1 MKIDL
6 HLHTEASFDC
16 VVPLPALLD
25 RLTARGVAVQAVTDH
40 NEIWGAR
47 KLQALAAERRKTR
60 PDTPQIIVGEEV
72 STREGEIIGLFLAE
86 QIPRDLSPEETVA
99 RIRAQGGLVL
109 LPHGFD
115 PLKKKRLT
123 PEALERIAGDIDLVE
138 AFNARVSRPKWNH
151 AGAAWADARGLPKSA
166 GSDAHT
172 LADVGDAW
180 VETPLQDVST
190 PEGLLSAVR
199 AGEVSGNWTHPL
211 LAFAYKVWDSGFA
224 ITRRYVS
231 GRRQVP

>member
-16 VVPLPALLD
+16 VVPLPELLD
-25 RLTARGVAVQAVTDH
+25 RLVVRGVDVQAVTDH
-40 NEIWGAR
+40 NEIWGAQ
-47 KLQALAAERRKTR
+47 KLQALADARRKTH
-60 PDTPQIIVGEEV
+60 PGTPQIIVGEEV
-72 STREGEIIGLFLAE
+72 STREGEIIGLFLTE

-99 RIRAQGGLVL
+99 QIRAQGGLVL

-115 PLKKKRLT
+115 PLKKKRLK
-123 PEALERIAGDIDLVE
+123 PEALARIAEDVDLVE
-138 AFNARVSRPKWNH
+138 AFNARISRPKWNH

-180 VETPLQDVST
+180 VTTPVQDIST
-190 PEGLLSAVR
+190 PEGLLAALR

-211 LAFAYKVWDSGFA
+211 LAFTYKVWDSGFA
-224 ITRRYVS
+224 ITRRYVA
-231 GRRQVP
+231 GRR